1 MGWYST
7 AKFKG
12 QRARNKV
19 KKAAKPVG
27 GFLSA
32 VKTNIVIAGE
42 QSGTLPRGKFRKIKV
57 VKTVA
62 TETSLGIRGK
72 TKWKLTNTFRRLM
85 NEVLIT

>member
-57 VKTVA
+57 VKKK
-62 TETSLGIRGK
+62 GK
-72 TKWKLTNTFRRLM
+72 KKKHKKQQQG
-85 NEVLIT
+85 